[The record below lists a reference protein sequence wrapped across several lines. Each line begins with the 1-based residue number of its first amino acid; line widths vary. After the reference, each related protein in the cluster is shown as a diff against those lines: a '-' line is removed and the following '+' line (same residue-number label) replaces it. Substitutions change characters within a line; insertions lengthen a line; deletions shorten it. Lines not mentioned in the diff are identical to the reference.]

1 MINIEILLIVLGG
14 LCVVLLGVLV
24 KKLSKV
30 KVWVE
35 SRQKDN
41 QPFVCTCYLEK
52 GEDGEAAEVHRSGA
66 FGKPAVAIV
75 KVDEKSTLNR
85 GYVDVLMTDMNDDV
99 VNFINNSFKGSFL
112 FKKSEVMN
120 RWFLITPFS
129 KSSWKSEHVI
139 VKDEKMKEFL
149 IKESESGNADSSI
162 VIPSFPSQD
171 VN

>member
-1 MINIEILLIVLGG
+1 ME
-14 LCVVLLGVLV
+14 VLV
-24 KKLSKV
+24 TFDS
-30 KVWVE
+30 
-35 SRQKDN
+35 
-41 QPFVCTCYLEK
+41 
-52 GEDGEAAEVHRSGA
+52 AM
-66 FGKPAVAIV
+66 
-75 KVDEKSTLNR
+75 TLNDNGFVAFLEVVR
-85 GYVDVLMTDMNDDV
+85 TDEEFAEYMDAIGKKSIFVMYNIYMTDMNDDV

-139 VKDEKMKEFL
+139 VKDEKMKELL
-149 IKESESGNADSSI
+149 IHESESGNADGSI